1 MGVDY
6 YDPRWR
12 RPGFPQDMMSMK
24 AMKYSEEDL
33 RKINKPETRGMRHD
47 WFIATQAMMTV
58 LRVLPDELYEKVV
71 NGTGEVPDGASIP
84 GSGRDEGL
92 GEDQDKIF

>member
-1 MGVDY
+1 
-6 YDPRWR
+6 
-12 RPGFPQDMMSMK
+12 MK
-24 AMKYSEEDL
+24 AMKYSEDDL

-58 LRVLPDELYEKVV
+58 LRVLPDDLYEKVV
-71 NGTGEVPDGASIP
+71 NGTGEIPDGASIP